1 MIPTEIRI
9 YRTAD
14 GREPFTEWL
23 LALRD
28 IQARARI
35 RARLA
40 RVQAGNLGDCKPL
53 RAGVQELRIDHGP
66 GYRVYLSRRDAA
78 LVLLLCASDKS
89 RQDAAIARAIE
100 YLKDWERRG

>member
-1 MIPTEIRI
+1 MGFPGH
-9 YRTAD
+9 D
-14 GREPFTEWL
+14 PGRSGHDPEMTGHDRRN
-23 LALRD
+23 A
-28 IQARARI
+28 Q
-35 RARLA
+35 
-40 RVQAGNLGDCKPL
+40 
-53 RAGVQELRIDHGP
+53 QELRIDHGP